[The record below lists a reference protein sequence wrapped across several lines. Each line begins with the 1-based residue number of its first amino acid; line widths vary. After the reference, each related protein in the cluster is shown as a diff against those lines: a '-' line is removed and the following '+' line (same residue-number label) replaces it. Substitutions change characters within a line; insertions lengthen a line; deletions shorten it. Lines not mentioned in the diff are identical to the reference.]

1 MKKDAKKQPSG
12 SIRKPAHRKGA
23 HSVYSNLATKK
34 RTQIDSKSRKKAEFL
49 ATLPKSRIKR
59 MAYRLHPK
67 RFFKYWFSKKG
78 AVMALK
84 LSGLGLA
91 AIILLVLTIFA
102 VFRKDL
108 AIGPDELTKRVQSRT
123 TKFYDRSGQVLL
135 YELYKDQ
142 QLTFVKPDQISN
154 NLKHATVAIEDKD
167 FYEHGGFDIRG
178 IARSVVNNAS
188 GGGKQGA
195 STITQQLARNVILE
209 DNTRSGIAGYSRKL
223 KEIILSIELERTY
236 SKDEI
241 LNFYLNSIGYGGTAY
256 GVESA
261 SKRYFN
267 KSAKDLTIEE
277 SAYIASIPQYPSL
290 YDANSPSFEPK
301 IAVARQQT
309 VIDYMFDQGYI
320 DAKQKK
326 TAKAVDILAVI
337 QPLSS
342 EPTDKKAPHFVDDI
356 VKQLEGIYGADNVRK
371 GGWRITT
378 TLDWDMQQLAE
389 KAVADNMKTVEAR
402 SGGIGGNN
410 AALVAIDPT
419 TGQVM
424 SMTGSR
430 DYSYPGFG
438 SFNAAT
444 SDLQPGSSLK
454 PFVYGKLFEGN
465 NYGAGSIIPDTKEAF
480 YGIFPNNFDKR
491 FRGSIPIR
499 SSLAESRNLP
509 AMKAAKIA
517 GMDNVVATLKT
528 AGEKSI
534 GCGAANECSDPFL
547 AIGSGTVKLDQHTA
561 AFASLANNGVSKPE
575 TFVLK
580 IEKPNGEIVQE
591 WKNSAGTPIFG
602 DATRSQEISYIL
614 SDILSDDAARAPTFG
629 KGRSYFNPK
638 GVKAAVKT
646 GSTDDSKD
654 GWMMGYSPKLAVGV
668 WVGRND
674 GKAMGGYTDSRTG
687 PIFGDFMVNAH
698 AQVMTKPQYGYV
710 AKQWYEQPKGVQK
723 LSVSGRRDL
732 FPSWYK
738 KPRETF
744 KKYTVDKI
752 SKKLATECTPEGAKE
767 EISISVMSN
776 PTAGAS
782 NREVV
787 GNAPNGY
794 DITKNDDVHQCG
806 VQSAGSY
813 SISVSGSTAGVP
825 QNISTNFTPGP
836 NPIQTVE
843 FIVNGQVVSS
853 QQGGGGSYG
862 ANYTFPKV
870 GSYTIQIRVTDSLF
884 YQSTSSSQ
892 TQQITSSGSD
902 D

>member
-1 MKKDAKKQPSG
+1 MKKDVKKKASG
-12 SIRKPAHRKGA
+12 SVRKPAHRKGA
-23 HSVYSNLATKK
+23 HSVYSNLAKSK
-34 RTQIDSKSRKKAEFL
+34 RTKSDAKSRKKAEFK
-49 ATLPKSRIKR
+49 ATLPKSKLKR
-59 MAYRLHPK
+59 FAYRLNPK

-84 LSGLGLA
+84 LTGLGLA
-91 AIILLVLTIFA
+91 ALIISVLAIFA
-102 VFRKDL
+102 IFRKDL

-123 TKFYDRSGQVLL
+123 TKFYDRTGQVLL

-142 QLTFVKPDQISN
+142 QLTFVKPDQIN
-154 NLKHATVAIEDKD
+154 DNMKWATVAIEDKD

-178 IARSVVNNAS
+178 IVRSVVNNAS

-209 DNTRSGIAGYSRKL
+209 DNTRSGVAGYTRKL

-261 SKRYFN
+261 SKRYFE
-267 KSAKDLTIEE
+267 KSAIDLSIEE
-277 SAYIASIPQYPSL
+277 AAYIASIPQYPSL
-290 YDANSPSFEPK
+290 YDANSPSFDAK
-301 IAVARQQT
+301 TTVSRQKT
-309 VIDYMFDQGYI
+309 VIDYMKDQGYI
-320 DAKQKK
+320 KPDQAKK
-326 TAKAVDILAVI
+326 AKAVDIVAAI
-337 QPLSS
+337 HPLSS
-342 EPTDKKAPHFVDDI
+342 EPTDKKAPHYVDEI
-356 VKQLEGIYGADNVRK
+356 IKQLEGKYGADNVRK

-378 TLDWDMQQLAE
+378 ALDWEMQQIAE
-389 KAVADNMKTVEAR
+389 KSVAENMKTVEAR
-402 SGGIGGNN
+402 QGGIGGNN
-410 AALVAIDPT
+410 AALVAVSAE
-419 TGQVM
+419 TGQVL
-424 SMTGSR
+424 SMAGSR
-430 DYSYPGFG
+430 DYRYPGFG

-444 SDLQPGSSLK
+444 SNLQAGSSIK
-454 PFVYGKLFEGN
+454 PFVYGQLFEGN
-465 NYGAGSIIPDTKEAF
+465 NYGAGSIIPDTKESF
-480 YGIFPNNFDKR
+480 YGISPNNFDKK

-509 AMKAAKIA
+509 AMKAANIA
-517 GMDNVVATLKT
+517 GMDNVIKTLKV
-528 AGEKSI
+528 AGETNI
-534 GCGAANECSDPFL
+534 GCGAAGECSDPFL
-547 AIGSGTVKLDQHTA
+547 AIGSGTVQLDQHTA
-561 AFASLANNGVSKPE
+561 AFAALANNGVAKPE
-575 TFVLK
+575 TLILK
-580 IEKPNGEIVQE
+580 IEKSNGEIVQE
-591 WKNSAGTPIFG
+591 WKDSPGTPLYG
-602 DATRSQEISYIL
+602 DANKSQEISYIL
-614 SDILSDDAARAPTFG
+614 SDILSDDAARSRTFG
-629 KGRSYFNPK
+629 RNRKYFNPK

-674 GKAMGGYTDSRTG
+674 GQAMGGFTDSRTG
-687 PIFGDFMVNAH
+687 PIFGDFMEDAH
-698 AQVMTKPQYGYV
+698 AQVMTKPQYGYK
-710 AKQWYEQPKGVQK
+710 AQQWYTQPKGVQR

-738 KPRETF
+738 KPKETF

-767 EISISVMSN
+767 EISVSVMSN
-776 PTAGAS
+776 PNAGRRG
-782 NREVV
+782 REVV
-787 GNAPNGY
+787 GTAPNGY

-806 VQSAGSY
+806 VESAGNF
-813 SISVSGSTAGVP
+813 SITVSGDTANVP
-825 QNISTNFTPGP
+825 QNISTSFSPGP

-843 FIVNGQVVSS
+843 FLVNGQVVSS
-853 QQGGGGSYG
+853 QPGAGGSYA

-884 YQSTSSSQ
+884 YQSTSSSR
-892 TQQITSSGSD
+892 TQQMTSSGSD